1 MRKGW
6 WAVDSR
12 PRKKGQFGRG
22 FYLNINLFPPPN
34 AQGTECSK
42 KTPAYLEIETAAPA
56 MKGLAAAKASPPPP
70 AAKRSLTTLA
80 ASTE

>member
-22 FYLNINLFPPPN
+22 VYLKIKLFPPPN
-34 AQGTECSK
+34 ARGTECSQK
-42 KTPAYLEIETAAPA
+42 KTAYLEIETAAPA
-56 MKGLAAAKASPPPP
+56 MKGLAAAEASPPLP
-70 AAKRSLTTLA
+70 AAKRSLTALA